1 MKPGWKIFLTIA
13 YSALWFTLLFV
24 VVGFFMIKPVAFY
37 NKISGMGY
45 NKPSPKV
52 DYSYSN
58 NNVSSDCDS
67 NNETIEDEEV
77 KPTSK
82 YGYSDDPIEDETMFI
97 DDMDED

>member
-1 MKPGWKIFLTIA
+1 M
-13 YSALWFTLLFV
+13 LWFTLLFV

-37 NKISGMGY
+37 NKISG
-45 NKPSPKV
+45 
-52 DYSYSN
+52 
-58 NNVSSDCDS
+58 NVP
-67 NNETIEDEEV
+67 N